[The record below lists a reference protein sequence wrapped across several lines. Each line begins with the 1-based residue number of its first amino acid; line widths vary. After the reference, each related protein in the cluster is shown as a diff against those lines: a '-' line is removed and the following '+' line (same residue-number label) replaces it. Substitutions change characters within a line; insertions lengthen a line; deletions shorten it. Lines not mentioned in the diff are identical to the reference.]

1 MLAPLRQ
8 VLGNPL
14 NVFGIACMLVLILF
28 HEPTS
33 MYYYLTI
40 AQLVY
45 VPIIVQRLLT
55 LHTWQRVLV
64 YLGQFATTSLYFVD
78 NTAFSIMGASVYLMS
93 TLAICWCGVQRFLQ
107 RGFTNTAEMMIDIG
121 LIYIAMGGIWFF
133 AHITGMDTGF
143 SPIITWLT
151 AIHFH
156 YSAFILCTTVGL
168 VGRLHSSR
176 LFSSCAIVIA
186 LGPMLVA
193 LGITFS
199 PVIEIVSVS
208 LYVVA
213 IFSLTIYLFQIH
225 LQPLASF
232 FIRTAFLTLCFTIIW
247 SFLYAY
253 SNLTNS
259 GLVDIPSMLDFH
271 GILNCI
277 LFGGAITFAWSIY
290 VPPTTHHPFTFPIS
304 KIRGHIRKELDAH
317 HALVDDMSVFI
328 DKTKVP
334 SRISDFYENTIHYE
348 LTASVR
354 WSGWF
359 KPLAFIY
366 QFISRKMGQLNLP
379 FSSKAIKMDGTIT
392 KISEELDGRSA
403 PRVWQRQANGK
414 TIFSAIYAIHTD
426 NHRTY
431 MNIALPLPKASMH
444 GILTLHVANN
454 KLYLTSD
461 DVGDAGTY
469 LSIGHS
475 TFKLPLHEYFTIWEE
490 NDQLLAT
497 HKMTLLG
504 IRFLTISYWIK

>member
-14 NVFGIACMLVLILF
+14 TIFGIACMLVLILF

-45 VPIIVQRLLT
+45 VPIIVQRLLP
-55 LHTWQRVLV
+55 LHTWQRVLI
-64 YLGQFATTSLYFVD
+64 YAGQLAVTLLYFVD
-78 NTAFSIMGASVYLMS
+78 HTAFSIIGASVYLMS

-133 AHITGMDTGF
+133 AHITEMDTGF

-168 VGRLHSSR
+168 LGRLHSSR
-176 LFSSCAIVIA
+176 FFSSCATVIA

-199 PVIEIVSVS
+199 YVIEIMSVS

-213 IFSLTIYLFQIH
+213 IFSLTIVLFRIR
-225 LQPLASF
+225 LQPMASI
-232 FIRTAFLTLCFTIIW
+232 FIRIAFLTLCFTIIW

-259 GLVDIPSMLDFH
+259 GFVDIPSMLDFH
-271 GILNCI
+271 GMLNCI

-290 VPPTTHHPFTFPIS
+290 VPPTTHRPFTFPMS
-304 KIRGHIRKELDAH
+304 KIRGSIIKKLGVH
-317 HALVDDMSVFI
+317 HELVDDMSVFI
-328 DKTKVP
+328 DKPKVP
-334 SRISDFYENTIHYE
+334 SRISDFYENTINYE

-359 KPLAFIY
+359 KPAAFIY
-366 QFISRKMGQLNLP
+366 QFLSRKMGQLNLP

-392 KISEELDGRSA
+392 KVPEDVDGRPA
-403 PRVWQRQANGK
+403 PRVWQRQANGA
-414 TIFSAIYAIHTD
+414 TIFSAIYALHTD
-426 NHRTY
+426 NQRTY
-431 MNIALPLPKASMH
+431 MNIALPLPKAAMH

-461 DVGDAGTY
+461 DAGDAGTY
-469 LSIGHS
+469 LSVGPY

-490 NDQLLAT
+490 NGQLHAT
-497 HKMTLLG
+497 HKMTLFG
-504 IRFLTISYWIK
+504 IHFLTISYWIK